1 MFNWVLYVL
10 CVFLSSYEYL
20 KGVEASV
27 CVYSSLMPRAR
38 VCISRSMFHVSVCGY
53 LKQPPSVSERHH
65 SPAPDTSRWGD
76 RAAASAS
83 LRLPLSG

>member
-27 CVYSSLMPRAR
+27 YV
-38 VCISRSMFHVSVCGY
+38 F
-53 LKQPPSVSERHH
+53 
-65 SPAPDTSRWGD
+65 
-76 RAAASAS
+76 
-83 LRLPLSG
+83 

>member
-27 CVYSSLMPRAR
+27 CVYSSLMPRAC
-38 VCISRSMFHVSVCGY
+38 VCVY
-53 LKQPPSVSERHH
+53 
-65 SPAPDTSRWGD
+65 
-76 RAAASAS
+76 
-83 LRLPLSG
+83 